1 MNATQ
6 QAMPPGRDDLVAL
19 VYEEAR
25 LIDEKRFDQWLALF
39 ADDGHYWIPLVPGQQ
54 DGIDHASLM
63 YEDRLL
69 LQLRIERMRNPRA
82 FSLQPEPRCLHVLQ
96 CPEIVAMA
104 HHENTYLTRTR
115 YIYVETAGEM
125 QQVYACTAEHTL
137 SQQDGRLKIRQKR
150 VDLLNCDAALPSVQ
164 LFM

>member
-1 MNATQ
+1 MSKLPQTS
-6 QAMPPGRDDLVAL
+6 PPGRDDLFAL

-25 LIDEKRFDQWLALF
+25 LIDDKRFDEWLALF
-39 ADDGHYWIPLVPGQQ
+39 AQDCLYWIPLVPGQQ

-82 FSLQPEPRCLHVLQ
+82 FSLQPESRCLHVLQ
-96 CPEIVAMA
+96 CPEVISLR
-104 HHENTYLTRTR
+104 HDENAWLTRTR
-115 YIYVETAGEM
+115 YIYVETRGDE

-137 SQQDGRLKIRQKR
+137 VSEDGVLKIRQKR
-150 VDLLNCDAALPSVQ
+150 VNLLNCDAALPSVQ

>member
-1 MNATQ
+1 MSKLPQTT
-6 QAMPPGRDDLVAL
+6 PPGRDDLIAF

-25 LIDEKRFDQWLALF
+25 LIDEKRFEEWLDLF
-39 ADDGHYWIPLVPGQQ
+39 AEDGRYWIPLAPDQQ

-82 FSLQPEPRCLHVLQ
+82 FSLQPESRCLHVLQ
-96 CPEIVAMA
+96 CPEILPGRGD
-104 HHENTYLTRTR
+104 ENVYLARTR
-115 YIYVETAGEM
+115 YIYVETRGDE
-125 QQVYACTAEHTL
+125 QQMYACTAEHML
-137 SQQDGRLKIRQKR
+137 VLQDGVLKIRQKR
-150 VDLLNCDAALPSVQ
+150 VNLLNCDAALPSIQ

>member
-1 MNATQ
+1 MNPLQKNSA
-6 QAMPPGRDDLVAL
+6 PGRDDLIAF

-25 LIDEKRFDQWLALF
+25 LIDEKRFDEWLALF
-39 ADDGHYWIPLVPGQQ
+39 ADDGCYWIPLVPNQQ

-69 LQLRIERMRNPRA
+69 LQLRIERMRSPRA
-82 FSLQPEPRCLHVLQ
+82 FSLQPESRCLHVLQ
-96 CPEIVAMA
+96 CPEIVSMGDDGDAC
-104 HHENTYLTRTR
+104 LTRTR
-115 YIYVETAGEM
+115 YIYVETRGDE

-137 SQQDGRLKIRQKR
+137 VWQDGVLRIRQKR
-150 VDLLNCDAALPSVQ
+150 VNLLNCDAALPSIQ

>member
-1 MNATQ
+1 MSQHQ
-6 QAMPPGRDDLVAL
+6 QTTPPGRDDLIAF

-25 LIDEKRFDQWLALF
+25 LIDEKRFEAWLGLF
-39 ADDGHYWIPLVPGQQ
+39 AEDGHYWIPLVPDQP

-82 FSLQPEPRCLHVLQ
+82 FSLQPESRCLHVLQ
-96 CPEIVAMA
+96 CPEIVSIDYDDG
-104 HHENTYLTRTR
+104 TYVTRTR
-115 YIYVETAGEM
+115 YLYVETRGDE
-125 QQVYACTAEHTL
+125 QQMYACTAEHSL
-137 SQQDGRLKIRQKR
+137 VLQDGVLRIRQKR
-150 VDLLNCDAALPSVQ
+150 VNLLNCDAALPSIQ

>member
-25 LIDEKRFDQWLALF
+25 LIDEARFDEWLALF

-82 FSLQPEPRCLHVLQ
+82 FSLQPQPRCLHVLQ
-96 CPEIVAMA
+96 CPEIVALR
-104 HHENTYLTRTR
+104 HEDNTYLTRTR
-115 YIYVETAGEM
+115 YIYVETSGDT

-137 SQQDGRLKIRQKR
+137 SLQDGRLKIRQKR
-150 VDLLNCDAALPSVQ
+150 VNLLNCDAALPSVQ

>member
-1 MNATQ
+1 MSKLPQTS
-6 QAMPPGRDDLVAL
+6 PPGRDDLIAL

-25 LIDEKRFDQWLALF
+25 LIDEKRFDEWLALF
-39 ADDGHYWIPLVPGQQ
+39 AQDCLYWIPLVPGQQ

-69 LQLRIERMRNPRA
+69 LQLRIERMGNPRA
-82 FSLQPEPRCLHVLQ
+82 FSLQPESRCLHVLQ
-96 CPEIVAMA
+96 CPEVLSLR
-104 HHENTYLTRTR
+104 HDENAWRTRTR
-115 YIYVETAGEM
+115 YIYVETRGDE

-137 SQQDGRLKIRQKR
+137 ALEDGVLKIRQKR
-150 VDLLNCDAALPSVQ
+150 VNLLNCDAALPSVQ

>member
-69 LQLRIERMRNPRA
+69 LQLRIERMRSPRA

-115 YIYVETAGEM
+115 YIYVETAGET

>member
-39 ADDGHYWIPLVPGQQ
+39 ADDGHYWIPLVPSQQ

-115 YIYVETAGEM
+115 YIYVETAGET